1 MSCMRLFL
9 LSLVGLAGLAAAAP
23 LAAAPADFFA
33 DALWRSRVLVVAG
46 GADLRAAQR
55 AAFAGRRA
63 GLCARDMVVV
73 EIAADSVRVD
83 GVAVGL
89 DARETR
95 RHLAIDGPAVLL
107 LGKDGG
113 VKLRRLGA
121 VPAERIFAL
130 IDDMPLRRAE
140 ARQPRSDC
148 S

>member
-1 MSCMRLFL
+1 MRLFL
-9 LSLVGLAGLAAAAP
+9 LYLVGLASLAAATP
-23 LAAAPADFFA
+23 LAAVPPDFFP
-33 DALWRSRVLVVAG
+33 DALWGSRVLVVAG

-73 EIAADSVRVD
+73 EFAADSVRVD

-89 DARETR
+89 NARKTR
-95 RHLAIDGPAVLL
+95 LQLAIDGPAVLL

-121 VPAERIFAL
+121 VPADRIFAL
-130 IDDMPLRRAE
+130 IDDMPMRRAE
-140 ARQPRSDC
+140 ARRPRSDC

>member
-1 MSCMRLFL
+1 MRLFL

-46 GADLRAAQR
+46 DAGLFAAQR
-55 AAFAGRRA
+55 AALWGRWA
-63 GLCARDMVVV
+63 ALCVRDMVVV
-73 EIAADSVRVD
+73 EIAADSFRID
-83 GVAVGL
+83 GAAVGL
-89 DARETR
+89 DAWETR

-113 VKLRRLGA
+113 VKLRRPGP

-130 IDDMPLRRAE
+130 IDEMPMRRDE

>member
-1 MSCMRLFL
+1 MRLSL
-9 LSLVGLAGLAAAAP
+9 LSLGGLAGLAATAS

-33 DALWRSRVLVVAG
+33 EALWRSRVLVVAG

-89 DARETR
+89 NAREIR
-95 RHLAIDGPAVLL
+95 RQLAIDGPAVLL
-107 LGKDGG
+107 LGKDGE
-113 VKLRRLGA
+113 VKLRRLGV
-121 VPAERIFAL
+121 VPADRIL
-130 IDDMPLRRAE
+130 P
-140 ARQPRSDC
+140 
-148 S
+148 

>member
-1 MSCMRLFL
+1 MRLFL
-9 LSLVGLAGLAAAAP
+9 LSLVGLAAAAP

-46 GADLRAAQR
+46 GADLRAAQC

-63 GLCARDMVVV
+63 RLCARDIMVV

-113 VKLRRLGA
+113 VKLRRPGP

-130 IDDMPLRRAE
+130 IDDMPMRRAE

>member
-1 MSCMRLFL
+1 MRLFL
-9 LSLVGLAGLAAAAP
+9 LSFVSLLGLAVAAP
-23 LAAAPADFFA
+23 LAAGPADFFA
-33 DALWRSRVLVVAG
+33 DALWRSRILVMVG
-46 GADLRAAQR
+46 GADLREAQL
-55 AAFAGRRA
+55 AAFAGRHA

-73 EIAADSVRVD
+73 EIADDSGRVD

-89 DARETR
+89 NAQEIH

-113 VKLRRLGA
+113 VKLRRLSA
-121 VPAERIFAL
+121 VSADWIFAL
-130 IDDMPLRRAE
+130 IDDMPMRRVE

>member
-1 MSCMRLFL
+1 MRLFL

-46 GADLRAAQR
+46 DADLFAAQR
-55 AAFAGRRA
+55 AALWGRRA
-63 GLCARDMVVV
+63 ALCVRDMVVV
-73 EIAADSVRVD
+73 EIAADSVRID
-83 GVAVGL
+83 GAAVGL
-89 DARETR
+89 DAWETR

-107 LGKDGG
+107 IGKDGG
-113 VKLRRLGA
+113 VKLRRPGP

-130 IDDMPLRRAE
+130 IDDMPMRRAE

>member
-9 LSLVGLAGLAAAAP
+9 LYLGGLASLAAAAP
-23 LAAAPADFFA
+23 LAAAPPDLLA

-89 DARETR
+89 NARGTR
-95 RHLAIDGPAVLL
+95 RQLAIDGPAVLL

-113 VKLRRLGA
+113 IKLRRLGA
-121 VPAERIFAL
+121 VPADRIFAL
-130 IDDMPLRRAE
+130 IDDMPMRRAE
-140 ARQPRSDC
+140 ARRPRSDC